1 MIEAHLKQFNT
12 LNELNRNLSQ
22 SIDVTNLSH
31 RNEHSRVTGASP
43 SNSEHLDTGASRDTI
58 TKVSMKS
65 PDGKTNTGVTKQ
77 KKENLSIIPLT
88 RAYFERFFNI
98 KQEIFDKEQRIRI
111 KEQIRQQPKNIMAD
125 VLFQKHVKYVYN
137 VKFYNGS
144 PRIMLF
150 IGEAGK
156 LI

>member
-31 RNEHSRVTGASP
+31 RNEHSRVTGPSP
-43 SNSEHLDTGASRDTI
+43 SNSEHLDTGGSRETM
-58 TKVSMKS
+58 TKASMKS
-65 PDGKTNTGVTKQ
+65 PEAKGNLGTGR
-77 KKENLSIIPLT
+77 KKENVNIIPLT
-88 RAYFERFFNI
+88 RAYFERFFSI
-98 KQEIFDKEQRIRI
+98 KQSIFEKEQRIRI
-111 KEQIRQQPKNIMAD
+111 KEQIKSQPKNVMAD

-137 VKFYNGS
+137 LKPYNGT

-150 IGEAGK
+150 MGEAGK

>member
-1 MIEAHLKQFNT
+1 M
-12 LNELNRNLSQ
+12 R
-22 SIDVTNLSH
+22 
-31 RNEHSRVTGASP
+31 
-43 SNSEHLDTGASRDTI
+43 
-58 TKVSMKS
+58 S
-65 PDGKTNTGVTKQ
+65 PDGKTNGSGNK
-77 KKENLSIIPLT
+77 KKEPISVIPLT

-98 KQEIFDKEQRIRI
+98 KQGIFDKEQSVKL
-111 KEQIRQQPKNIMAD
+111 KEQIRQQPKNVMAD
-125 VLFQKHVKYVYN
+125 VLFQKHVKYVFN